1 VELNWKAI
9 CTGDKHFSLSFSRY
23 ALPQVTGE
31 KKVGRR
37 LAWRLGG
44 GWRATGEACGR
55 TTGARCCYGSEK
67 D

>member
-37 LAWRLGG
+37 LAWRRRLASDGG
-44 GWRATGEACGR
+44 GMRSDDR
-55 TTGARCCYGSEK
+55 SKVLLRL
-67 D
+67 